1 MTTLILG
8 LVLFL
13 GMHSISIVAEPL
25 RNSLAAKSELGW
37 KAIYGIVSLVGIVL
51 IARGYADARMTSA
64 ILYTTPQWMSHVM
77 ALLMLP
83 VFILFFAPYLPGRI
97 STAAKHPQLVAV
109 KLWAVSH
116 LLVNGSVA
124 DIVLFGSFLA
134 WAVVD
139 RISLKRRTQR
149 PLPGLPKANG
159 NDFIAILLGLV
170 TYVAFTL
177 WLHERLIGVAPFGP
191 MG

>member
-8 LVLFL
+8 LLLFL

-25 RNSLAAKSELGW
+25 RDKLAAKSELGF
-37 KAIYGIVSLVGIVL
+37 KAIYGLVSIAGIVL
-51 IARGYADARMTSA
+51 IANGYADARMTSS
-64 ILYTTPQWMSHVM
+64 ILYTTPQWMNHVM

-83 VFILFFAPYLPGRI
+83 VFILFFAPYFPGRI

-124 DIVLFGSFLA
+124 DLVLFGSFLA

-139 RISLKRRTQR
+139 RISLKRRAPR
-149 PLPGLPKANG
+149 PVPGLPKANG
-159 NDFIAILLGLV
+159 NDFIVILLGLI

-177 WLHERLIGVAPFGP
+177 WLHERLIGIAPFGA

>member
-25 RNSLAAKSELGW
+25 RDKLAAKSELGW
-37 KAIYGIVSLVGIVL
+37 KAIYGIVSLAGIVL
-51 IARGYADARMTSA
+51 IARGYADARMTSD
-64 ILYTTPQWMSHVM
+64 ILYTTPQWMNHVM

-124 DIVLFGSFLA
+124 DVVLFGSFLA

-139 RISLKRRTQR
+139 RISLKRRAQR

-177 WLHERLIGVAPFGP
+177 WLHERLIGIAPFGP

>member
-8 LVLFL
+8 LLLFL

-25 RNSLAAKSELGW
+25 RNKLAAKSELGF
-37 KAIYGIVSLVGIVL
+37 KAIYGLVSIAGIVL
-51 IARGYADARMTSA
+51 IANGYADARMTSS
-64 ILYTTPQWMSHVM
+64 ILYTTPQWMNHVM

-83 VFILFFAPYLPGRI
+83 VFILFFAPYFPGRI

-139 RISLKRRTQR
+139 RISLKRRAPR
-149 PLPGLPKANG
+149 PVPGLPKANG
-159 NDFIAILLGLV
+159 NDFIVVLLGLI

-177 WLHERLIGVAPFGP
+177 WLHERWIGIAPFGA